1 MSGFL
6 ETLSSLISSNA
17 FAQAQGGSAS
27 AQSPSF
33 SFFVPLILVFVI
45 FYFLMIRPQKKQQQV
60 RMKMLSELKKGDEVV
75 TLAGI
80 HGKITGVADKI
91 LTVEIA
97 DNLKIKIDREAIA
110 RIKQETGDRSQKT
123 E

>member
-6 ETLSSLISSNA
+6 ETFSSLISSNA
-17 FAQAQGGSAS
+17 FAQAPGAAAS
-27 AQSPSF
+27 PQSPSF

-45 FYFLMIRPQKKQQQV
+45 FYFLMIRPQKKQQQIRV
-60 RMKMLSELKKGDEVV
+60 KMLSELKKGDEVV

-110 RIKQETGDRSQKT
+110 RTKIETAAS
-123 E
+123 